1 MADLVVKTAAV
12 IDDDP
17 LRMACLRAVQTLN
30 LPDWFIAAG
39 FVRNAIWDHLHH
51 LPMTPLNDVDV
62 VYFDP
67 NDCSLVT
74 EAHYAALLQQQLPM
88 INWDVKNQ
96 ARMHL
101 KHQHSPYKNSADA
114 ISRWVEV
121 PTCVG
126 VRLTVENQ
134 FIFTAA
140 YGLEHNWS
148 LHVSINPHYP
158 RPAVYQQRIRD
169 KKWQVLWPRLKILTA
184 DYS

>member
-1 MADLVVKTAAV
+1 MADLVANTAAV
-12 IDDDP
+12 IEADP
-17 LRMACLRAVQTLN
+17 FRMACLRAVKSLH

-51 LPMTPLNDVDV
+51 FPMTTLNDVDV

-67 NDCSLVT
+67 NDCSLTT
-74 EAHYAALLQQQLPM
+74 EAYYTALLQQQLPM
-88 INWDVKNQ
+88 VNWEVKNQ

-101 KHQHSPYKNSADA
+101 KHQHLPYKNSAEA
-114 ISRWVEV
+114 ISRWVEI

-126 VRLTVENQ
+126 VQLTTDNHL
-134 FIFTAA
+134 IFTAA

-169 KKWQVLWPRLKILTA
+169 KKWQVLWPRLMILTA
-184 DYS
+184 ESF

>member
-1 MADLVVKTAAV
+1 MTDLVSDTAVVIEADSIRMECLQAV
-12 IDDDP
+12 
-17 LRMACLRAVQTLN
+17 RALN

-67 NDCSLVT
+67 NDCSLAT

-88 INWDVKNQ
+88 INWEVKNQ